1 MTLFHLGAHL
11 HKTLDVVMDG
21 LVLMHLLKLWL
32 DFFVDLKVSEVEIR
46 IVLDIVL
53 AVAHRLAVFEDLL
66 LFLP

>member
-11 HKTLDVVMDG
+11 HETLDVVMDG